1 MTAAA
6 SVWFAALTGG
16 CCAFIGYWYGVGRTE
31 RIWKARLRA
40 NRQTFL
46 YLLARQAGQLTAAE
60 RAQFDQLVS
69 AMKETS

>member
-1 MTAAA
+1 VSAAA
-6 SVWFAALTGG
+6 AVWLALGTGAV
-16 CCAFIGYWYGVGRTE
+16 CAFLGYWRGVDRTE
-31 RIWKARLRA
+31 RIWAARLRA

-46 YLLARQAGQLTAAE
+46 YLLARQAGELTAAE